1 MKSLPTS
8 ALLNILKYNH
18 NALYFGKTYF
28 KELLELKNTF
38 KQYPVIFSYKKSIQ
52 YLYLSG
58 KKEYF
63 KRNTSLRYTGSFIG
77 NSLLE
82 AENIMKRRINREIY
96 KHYTLIEICGS
107 NFKLQTYPDRFELY
121 QTLFQKPPQP

>member
-28 KELLELKNTF
+28 KELVELKNTF

-52 YLYLSG
+52 YLSG
-58 KKEYF
+58 KKAYF
-63 KRNTSLRYTGSFIG
+63 KRRTSLRYTGSFIG
-77 NSLLE
+77 HSLLE
-82 AENIMKRRINREIY
+82 AENIMKRRINKEIVKNYTIIEIY
-96 KHYTLIEICGS
+96 GS
-107 NFKLQTYPDRFELY
+107 NFKLETNIDRFELY
-121 QTLFQKPPQP
+121 QTLFQNPGHQP